1 MREVSRRSETDL
13 KLAVSNC
20 DSASR
25 ALPYWPDCFA
35 SRSVAMLEREN
46 PAPRVAPV
54 SGAGRGIG
62 AAIAGQLAKEGIAF
76 GVLDIKS
83 ELARAVTASIVSSGC

>member
-13 KLAVSNC
+13 KSAVSNC

-25 ALPYWPDCFA
+25 AVPYWPDCFA

-46 PAPRVAPV
+46 PAPRVALV

-62 AAIAGQLAKEGIAF
+62 AAIVGQQLGKGLLSVYSTYSQNSPEQSQPA
-76 GVLDIKS
+76 
-83 ELARAVTASIVSSGC
+83 